1 MLLSFIF
8 ACDVPKNTES
18 SSTEKTQEVSVL
30 QTNSTTQ
37 AQSIGDI
44 SNISI
49 DKNDQSNSN
58 TVHITLPSLQA
69 TTNQDKYCFVQSMPS
84 DILGMTKLSF
94 QADSSVGFI
103 RVRGVQQ
110 AKTVNQWYKCAEEDP
125 LLEQSVF
132 EVSGV
137 DLHSA
142 EKGLFQGFSW
152 FSLPDKSAFEFPGA
166 PYWFFEVSVTQASS
180 NIAIQTNVDTIS
192 SDSVEKWV
200 GILDIMMDGS
210 SVGNSKNTTSCKIG
224 TDVTL
229 LSVFGHAQPMVG
241 SWKLRCNEKDI
252 VEIDSADFAKDIP
265 PLHNFAEPFL
275 LAAGSTCSL
284 ECDWKEA
291 KGEICLATLVVS
303 PLQHSIVCRDGDAQ

>member
-1 MLLSFIF
+1 MLLSFLF
-8 ACDVPKNTES
+8 ACDIPENTKS
-18 SSTEKTQEVSVL
+18 SSTEETQEASL
-30 QTNSTTQ
+30 SQIHSTTQ
-37 AQSIGDI
+37 KQSIGDI
-44 SNISI
+44 ANISI
-49 DKNDQSNSN
+49 EKNAQKNKN

-69 TTNQDKYCFVQSMPS
+69 STTQDKYCFVQPMPS
-84 DILGMTKLSF
+84 DILGMTSLSF
-94 QADSSVGFI
+94 QADTSVGFI
-103 RVRGVQQ
+103 RVRGVQRAQ
-110 AKTVNQWYKCAEEDP
+110 TLNQWYKCASADP
-125 LLEQSVF
+125 LLEKSVF

-137 DLHSA
+137 DLQAA
-142 EKGLFQGFSW
+142 ENTLFQGFSW

-166 PYWFFEVSVTQASS
+166 PYWLFEVSVTQASS
-180 NIAIQTNVDTIS
+180 NLAIQTNIETIS

-210 SVGNSKNTTSCKIG
+210 GAGNSIHTTSCKIG
-224 TDVTL
+224 SEVTL

-241 SWKLRCNEKDI
+241 SWTLRCNDTDI

-275 LAAGSTCSL
+275 LASGSACSV

-303 PLQHSIVCRDGDAQ
+303 PLQHSIVCRDSGTQ